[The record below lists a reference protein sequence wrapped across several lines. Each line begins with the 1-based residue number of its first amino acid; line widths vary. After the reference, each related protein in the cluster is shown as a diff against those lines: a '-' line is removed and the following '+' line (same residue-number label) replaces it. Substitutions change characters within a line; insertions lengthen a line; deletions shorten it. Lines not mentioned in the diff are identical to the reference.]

1 MNRNWNS
8 THLNHYYIFP
18 ETDTDDLVSKY
29 GRDAFISFYLLL
41 NALIPL
47 DLAICITFIKGLYVY
62 WLYNDAEMVNEE
74 KSILNGE
81 ISGCK
86 TKNLELIQDFALVNN
101 IFCDKTGTLTQNKLI
116 FRMLVVDGKIY
127 KIENDFAAFKQ
138 MILQGPR
145 DERFKNFFRCISICH
160 DAIQMNI
167 KGHDSYQGASQDEIT
182 FLDMCKKVGYCYC
195 KERDNQ
201 FITIVID
208 GVEEK
213 YEILRMLEFTS
224 DRKMMSVIV
233 KRNDGKII
241 NFVKGADISMLPRLT
256 AASTSA

>member
-1 MNRNWNS
+1 M
-8 THLNHYYIFP
+8 
-18 ETDTDDLVSKY
+18 
-29 GRDAFISFYLLL
+29 
-41 NALIPL
+41 
-47 DLAICITFIKGLYVY
+47 
-62 WLYNDAEMVNEE
+62 
-74 KSILNGE
+74 
-81 ISGCK
+81 
-86 TKNLELIQDFALVNN
+86 
-101 IFCDKTGTLTQNKLI
+101 FCDKTGTLTQNKLI

-213 YEILRMLEFTS
+213 YDNQNGILKSKIESAFERLLPKIKEYFFQLWSHLTIFIFILYQMKELSLGF
-224 DRKMMSVIV
+224 KLIV
-233 KRNDGKII
+233 
-241 NFVKGADISMLPRLT
+241 P
-256 AASTSA
+256 